1 MEYQYPLDLDWSN
14 EEMVDV
20 IAFFNKIENYD
31 ENSVNGQ
38 DLMNHYKRFKEIVP
52 SKAEEKQLFKEFE
65 EKSNYNSYKVVQEV
79 KNNPELTSFSAK

>member
-1 MEYQYPLDLDWSN
+1 M
-14 EEMVDV
+14 
-20 IAFFNKIENYD
+20 IAFFNKIENYY

>member
-20 IAFFNKIENYD
+20 IAFFNKIENYY

-52 SKAEEKQLFKEFE
+52 AKQK
-65 EKSNYNSYKVVQEV
+65 KSNYL
-79 KNNPELTSFSAK
+79 KNLKKK

>member
-20 IAFFNKIENYD
+20 IAFFNKIENYY

-79 KNNPELTSFSAK
+79 KNNPKLTSFSAK

>member
-14 EEMVDV
+14 EEMVDM
-20 IAFFNKIENYD
+20 IAFFNKIENYY
-31 ENSVNGQ
+31 ENSVNGPR
-38 DLMNHYKRFKEIVP
+38 LMNHYKRFKEIVP